1 MLHHT
6 SHTHCNCKHTY
17 CTHVHRSGPGVPAPS
32 LLRLTS
38 SSRSMRL
45 RTLRPM
51 ERILRLDMPPRG
63 ISRSMEFVERD
74 SCLWKKRVRWEEGG
88 SGVRKGCMEGE
99 ETHLRSTLQ
108 PYAVRAVRTT
118 TPFCSLLTL
127 SGSER
132 RREKSRRRPF
142 HEQSG
147 QRRRARRRP
156 PRGPLGRRHGARVR
170 TETPTLSAAPSRLR
184 RTGLGQLHMHARRPA
199 LHHPLHPLFRT
210 GHCSPFHRR
219 GALLRFPGSPQRGTA
234 QGRRGDALLVM
245 LLSTACLVRLLLSL
259 ALSFLPEAAEPVFEF
274 TAYVL
279 ARFEVVERVVELLDG
294 RHLTVQLHHLCVC
307 QRLPVV
313 LLPLLESSI
322 ARGLRRW
329 VGGSTLSR

>member
-1 MLHHT
+1 M
-6 SHTHCNCKHTY
+6 
-17 CTHVHRSGPGVPAPS
+17 PAPS

-170 TETPTLSAAPSRLR
+170 TVSPTLSAAPSRAAD
-184 RTGLGQLHMHARRPA
+184 RTRPA
-199 LHHPLHPLFRT
+199 PHACTPAR
-210 GHCSPFHRR
+210 SPPSAQPSFPHRPML
-219 GALLRFPGSPQRGTA
+219 ALPPPRGTPPLSGLSPTRHSTREA
-234 QGRRGDALLVM
+234 RGCASSGAPLYGM
-245 LLSTACLVRLLLSL
+245 PRPPSPLSS
-259 ALSFLPEAAEPVFEF
+259 S
-274 TAYVL
+274 
-279 ARFEVVERVVELLDG
+279 
-294 RHLTVQLHHLCVC
+294 
-307 QRLPVV
+307 
-313 LLPLLESSI
+313 LLPS
-322 ARGLRRW
+322 
-329 VGGSTLSR
+329 

>member
-1 MLHHT
+1 MCGLKWEEYKVLLHHT

-199 LHHPLHPLFRT
+199 LHHPLNPLSAPAHAR
-210 GHCSPFHRR
+210 P
-219 GALLRFPGSPQRGTA
+219 
-234 QGRRGDALLVM
+234 
-245 LLSTACLVRLLLSL
+245 STAAGHSSAFRALPNASQHKGGAGVR
-259 ALSFLPEAAEPVFEF
+259 F
-274 TAYVL
+274 
-279 ARFEVVERVVELLDG
+279 
-294 RHLTVQLHHLCVC
+294 
-307 QRLPVV
+307 
-313 LLPLLESSI
+313 
-322 ARGLRRW
+322 
-329 VGGSTLSR
+329 

>member
-1 MLHHT
+1 
-6 SHTHCNCKHTY
+6 
-17 CTHVHRSGPGVPAPS
+17 
-32 LLRLTS
+32 
-38 SSRSMRL
+38 
-45 RTLRPM
+45 
-51 ERILRLDMPPRG
+51 
-63 ISRSMEFVERD
+63 MEFVERD

-170 TETPTLSAAPSRLR
+170 TVSPTLSAAPSRAAD
-184 RTGLGQLHMHARRPA
+184 RTRPA
-199 LHHPLHPLFRT
+199 PHACTPARSPLNPLFRT
-210 GHCSPFHRR
+210 GQCSPFHRR
-219 GALLRFPGSPQRGTA
+219 GALLRFPGSPQRVTA
-234 QGRRGDALLVM
+234 QGRRGGALLVV
-245 LLSTACLVRLLLSL
+245 LLSTGCLVRLLLSL

-294 RHLTVQLHHLCVC
+294 RHLAVQLHHLCVC